1 MQLDQEESLIGQI
14 HGDYEKSSL
23 ISVIEKIF
31 VPQKLPTALFCYS
44 DEVAIEVMSWIMKHG
59 YRIPEDV
66 SVVSFDGIP
75 FAERITPSLST
86 ISQPVEYQAKSIIN
100 GMLYLQDGV
109 ERPCDEKENEYL
121 LQIRDSVGIPG
132 HYEK

>member
-1 MQLDQEESLIGQI
+1 MQLEQGESLIGQI
-14 HGDYEKSSL
+14 YGDYEKSSL

-31 VPQKLPTALFCYS
+31 VPQKLPTALFWYS
-44 DEVAIEVMSWIMKHG
+44 AVVAIEVRAWIMKHG
-59 YRIPEDV
+59 YRSPADV

-100 GMLYLQDGV
+100 GMLYLQDGA